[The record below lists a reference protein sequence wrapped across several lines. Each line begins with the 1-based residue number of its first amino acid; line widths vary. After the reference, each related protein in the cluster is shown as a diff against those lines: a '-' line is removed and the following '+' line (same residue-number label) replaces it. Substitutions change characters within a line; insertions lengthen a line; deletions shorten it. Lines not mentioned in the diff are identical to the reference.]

1 MRVSEQALTA
11 ERQKLKRLVKRFKKK
26 MEDESKSES
35 KRAKAEK
42 DLHDAR
48 VMLNYILHFP

>member
-1 MRVSEQALTA
+1 
-11 ERQKLKRLVKRFKKK
+11 VKRFKKK
-26 MEDESKSES
+26 LEDESKSAA
-35 KRAKAEK
+35 KRSKAES

>member
-1 MRVSEQALTA
+1 MSEEQALTA